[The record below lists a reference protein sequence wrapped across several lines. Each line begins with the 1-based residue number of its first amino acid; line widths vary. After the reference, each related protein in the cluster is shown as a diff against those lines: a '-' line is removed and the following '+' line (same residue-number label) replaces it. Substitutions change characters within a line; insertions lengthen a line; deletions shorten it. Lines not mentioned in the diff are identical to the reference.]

1 MGKERTILIIAI
13 NRVSNKPFHKFVDT
27 GCNPKPPPI
36 NQIIRGQDNNQVSES
51 QGVMILV
58 NF

>member
-1 MGKERTILIIAI
+1 MGKESTILIVAI

-36 NQIIRGQDNNQVSES
+36 NQIIIGKDNNHIRES
-51 QGVMILV
+51 QGVII
-58 NF
+58 